1 MDKPYNFMKLY
12 KSVWHLKSHLVYTE
26 AYTKYK
32 KFQKD
37 MWYVYGDIKFQTVT
51 FCMKNIQ
58 TAG

>member
-1 MDKPYNFMKLY
+1 MKLY

-37 MWYVYGDIKFQTVT
+37 MYVYGDIKFQTVT